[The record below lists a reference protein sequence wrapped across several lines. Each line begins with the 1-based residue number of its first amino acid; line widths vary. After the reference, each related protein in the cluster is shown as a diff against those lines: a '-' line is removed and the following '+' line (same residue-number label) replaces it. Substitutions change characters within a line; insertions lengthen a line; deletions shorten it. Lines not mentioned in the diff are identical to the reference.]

1 MKQVFLLNSR
11 LQVLPIIA
19 LLFSL
24 GVVHDALAKNADG
37 SRTRSN
43 TQWVDPLIGTDGT
56 GHVFPGASVPFGM
69 VAPGPDQASGGW
81 DYTSG
86 YQYKARKTLGFSN
99 THISG
104 AGIPELGDVLLQPC
118 TGLCWTEK
126 STNFA
131 STTIKA
137 TEQAQPGYYS
147 IRLAQ
152 HKVKVELTAT
162 QRVALQRYSFGKVK
176 QAQVLVD
183 LQHGLQYGDNMRVL
197 ESDVQVD
204 QAASEIRG
212 TVKIKGWTERQAS
225 FVVHF
230 DQAIAQVL
238 QLPARA
244 GEKAPRFVLT
254 FHLPADKTVL
264 SRISLSTV
272 DVDGAR
278 KNMREAEGKNFD
290 TVRQEADAQWANLLS
305 RIDITAPAKQ
315 KRIFYSSL
323 YRTLLH
329 PSDIADSDGRVRG
342 PNGSVL
348 QARGGHY
355 YSTLSLWDTFRAVHP
370 LLTIIVPERVDGF
383 IQTLLD
389 HHQQQGYLPLWTAW
403 GQETWTMIGNP
414 ALPVIADA
422 VAKGFKGFDQNE
434 ALQAM
439 IETSTAKRPNAAK
452 WAQQNWTNYDT
463 LGYLPFD
470 KEDGEAVSK
479 TLEYGV
485 GDDAVARVAT
495 MLGKPDVADR
505 FKKRAQG
512 YQQLFDNQTQ
522 TMRGKDSK
530 GAWRSPFNPI
540 TPTSPLGNPGD
551 YTEANAYQYTL
562 TPALHDPEG
571 LMAQLGGRK
580 GLEQWLDRFFT
591 LEMVGA
597 NKHEGQEA
605 LIGQYAHGNEP
616 SHHITYLYAYTDA
629 PWKGQNL
636 VQRIVRDFYT
646 DKPNGII
653 GNDDCGQ
660 MSAWYVLSTL
670 GFYPVVPASGNF
682 VLGAPQVSAARLTLP
697 EGQYLSIIGETSGN
711 ARALGK
717 KSTFASGAKLNNQ
730 LLNTTAFPYH
740 QLMQGGELAFN
751 YAPIPKGRLAR

>member
-162 QRVALQRYSFGKVK
+162 QRVALQRYTFGKVK

-230 DQAIAQVL
+230 
-238 QLPARA
+238 
-244 GEKAPRFVLT
+244 
-254 FHLPADKTVL
+254 
-264 SRISLSTV
+264 
-272 DVDGAR
+272 
-278 KNMREAEGKNFD
+278 
-290 TVRQEADAQWANLLS
+290 
-305 RIDITAPAKQ
+305 
-315 KRIFYSSL
+315 
-323 YRTLLH
+323 
-329 PSDIADSDGRVRG
+329 
-342 PNGSVL
+342 
-348 QARGGHY
+348 
-355 YSTLSLWDTFRAVHP
+355 
-370 LLTIIVPERVDGF
+370 
-383 IQTLLD
+383 
-389 HHQQQGYLPLWTAW
+389 
-403 GQETWTMIGNP
+403 
-414 ALPVIADA
+414 
-422 VAKGFKGFDQNE
+422 
-434 ALQAM
+434 
-439 IETSTAKRPNAAK
+439 
-452 WAQQNWTNYDT
+452 
-463 LGYLPFD
+463 
-470 KEDGEAVSK
+470 
-479 TLEYGV
+479 
-485 GDDAVARVAT
+485 
-495 MLGKPDVADR
+495 
-505 FKKRAQG
+505 
-512 YQQLFDNQTQ
+512 
-522 TMRGKDSK
+522 
-530 GAWRSPFNPI
+530 
-540 TPTSPLGNPGD
+540 
-551 YTEANAYQYTL
+551 
-562 TPALHDPEG
+562 
-571 LMAQLGGRK
+571 
-580 GLEQWLDRFFT
+580 
-591 LEMVGA
+591 
-597 NKHEGQEA
+597 
-605 LIGQYAHGNEP
+605 
-616 SHHITYLYAYTDA
+616 
-629 PWKGQNL
+629 
-636 VQRIVRDFYT
+636 
-646 DKPNGII
+646 
-653 GNDDCGQ
+653 
-660 MSAWYVLSTL
+660 
-670 GFYPVVPASGNF
+670 
-682 VLGAPQVSAARLTLP
+682 
-697 EGQYLSIIGETSGN
+697 
-711 ARALGK
+711 
-717 KSTFASGAKLNNQ
+717 
-730 LLNTTAFPYH
+730 
-740 QLMQGGELAFN
+740 
-751 YAPIPKGRLAR
+751 